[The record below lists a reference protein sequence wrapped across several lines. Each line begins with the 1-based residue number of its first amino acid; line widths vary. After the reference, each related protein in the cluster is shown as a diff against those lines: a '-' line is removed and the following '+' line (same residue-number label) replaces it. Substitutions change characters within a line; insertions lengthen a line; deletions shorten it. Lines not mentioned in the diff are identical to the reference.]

1 MNIVVT
7 PLYEEQLKEIL
18 DEGTAENLEGVK
30 KFKMYLDTVIINMQ
44 TKVQKYKKS
53 VFFDDENIKEI
64 DFQGLNI
71 PFFIDEENENFVL
84 LGIVLKEK

>member
-1 MNIVVT
+1 MKIVVT
-7 PLYEEQLKEIL
+7 SLYEEQLKNIL

-53 VFFDDENIKEI
+53 IFFDDENIKDIE
-64 DFQGLNI
+64 FQGLTI
-71 PFFIDEENENFVL
+71 PFFIDEESESFVL
-84 LGIVLKEK
+84 LGIVLKEN

>member
-71 PFFIDEENENFVL
+71 PFFIDEKNENFVL